1 MASNEIHVISNAIKY
16 EFPLVKKTEEISQI
30 FAMHKV
36 DAGTSYKAC
45 IELVTKMCLRLQ
57 M

>member
-1 MASNEIHVISNAIKY
+1 MISNAIKY